1 MAEKKYSKHIKPAPI
16 SKIPLEG
23 YTWDS
28 VYAHKGEFDADCTLA
43 FHYITETFEEGPP
56 HKHNAHQ
63 IMCFVGSDLRNIRD
77 FDAEIELELGEEHEI
92 NTITSPSIVSI
103 PPGLMHCPLRFK
115 RLGKP
120 VIFIEVVF
128 ERSYQRV
135 IESVEEGVEFTK
147 SYVKKVDPKREK
159 DG

>member
-1 MAEKKYSKHIKPAPI
+1 MAEKKYGKHISPAPI
-16 SKIPLEG
+16 SVVPHEG
-23 YTWDS
+23 YTWNS
-28 VYAHKGEFDADCTLA
+28 LYAHKGEFNADCTLA

-63 IMCFVGSDLRNIRD
+63 IMCFVGSDLKDIRD

-92 NTITSPSIVSI
+92 QTITSPSIVSI

-135 IESVEEGVEFTK
+135 TDSAEEELGFESTVTK
-147 SYVKKVDPKREK
+147 PI
-159 DG
+159 